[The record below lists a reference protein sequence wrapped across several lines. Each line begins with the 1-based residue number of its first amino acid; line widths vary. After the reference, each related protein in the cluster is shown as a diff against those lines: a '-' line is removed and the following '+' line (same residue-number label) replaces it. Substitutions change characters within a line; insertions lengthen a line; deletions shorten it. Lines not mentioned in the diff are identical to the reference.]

1 MGVSTGSYRR
11 RHAESRV
18 YVGRHTRRHVGRYVG
33 RHVARHAG
41 RSLALALIAWGL
53 AASGATTLAVAV
65 VSQRNAPLPPPSA
78 AGSIGSSYANAVI
91 PAGPSAS
98 GTGPQV
104 VGPVLPASK
113 PESIDIPAIGVESP
127 LQALGLTEE
136 HTLVVPPPG
145 PTYDIAAWYKHS
157 STPGALGPS
166 VIYGH
171 VDSAAEG
178 PSVFFNLGNL
188 RPGHKVFVT
197 RADGVRAVFEV
208 DGVRSYPKEEF
219 PTRQVYG
226 STDHAA
232 LRLITCG
239 GPFDSAAGSYL
250 ENIVVYASLVG
261 SRPG

>member
-1 MGVSTGSYRR
+1 M
-11 RHAESRV
+11 
-18 YVGRHTRRHVGRYVG
+18 
-33 RHVARHAG
+33 
-41 RSLALALIAWGL
+41 
-53 AASGATTLAVAV
+53 
-65 VSQRNAPLPPPSA
+65 
-78 AGSIGSSYANAVI
+78 
-91 PAGPSAS
+91 
-98 GTGPQV
+98 GTGPRV

-113 PESIDIPAIGVESP
+113 PESIDIPAIDVESP
-127 LQALGLTEE
+127 LQFLGLTED
-136 HTLVVPPPG
+136 HTLVVPTPG

-157 STPGALGPS
+157 STPGDLGPS

-226 STDHAA
+226 NTDHAA

-250 ENIVVYASLVG
+250 ENIVVYASLIG
-261 SRPG
+261 SRPS

>member
-1 MGVSTGSYRR
+1 MGSYAR
-11 RHAESRV
+11 RHAEGRS
-18 YVGRHTRRHVGRYVG
+18 YVGRHSRRYVGRYVA
-33 RHVARHAG
+33 RHMARHAG
-41 RSLALALIAWGL
+41 RSLVVALTTWVL
-53 AASGATTLAVAV
+53 AATGATALGVAV
-65 VSQRNAPLPPPSA
+65 VSQRNAPQPPPSA
-78 AGSIGSSYANAVI
+78 AGSVGSTSANAVI
-91 PAGPSAS
+91 PAGFDDSRAGS
-98 GTGPQV
+98 RV
-104 VGPVLPASK
+104 VGPVLAASK

-127 LQALGLTEE
+127 LQYLGLTEE

-145 PTYDIAAWYKHS
+145 ATYDIAAWYKHS

-188 RPGHKVFVT
+188 RPGHKIFVT

-208 DGVRSYPKEEF
+208 DGVRSYPKEDF

-226 STDHAA
+226 NTDHAA

-250 ENIVVYASLVG
+250 ENIVVYASLIG
-261 SRPG
+261 SRPA

>member
-1 MGVSTGSYRR
+1 MGSYAR
-11 RHAESRV
+11 RHAEGRS
-18 YVGRHTRRHVGRYVG
+18 YVGRHTRRYVGRYVG

-41 RSLALALIAWGL
+41 RSLVLALTAWVL
-53 AASGATTLAVAV
+53 AASGATALGVAV
-65 VSQRNAPLPPPSA
+65 VSQRNAPQPPPSA
-78 AGSIGSSYANAVI
+78 AGTVGSTSANAVI
-91 PAGPSAS
+91 PAGPSDS
-98 GTGPQV
+98 SEGTGV

-127 LQALGLTEE
+127 LQFLGLTEE

-178 PSVFFNLGNL
+178 PSVFFNLGSL

-197 RADGVRAVFEV
+197 RGDGIRAVFEV

-226 STDHAA
+226 NTRHAA

-250 ENIVVYASLVG
+250 ENIVVYASLIG
-261 SRPG
+261 SRPA

>member
-11 RHAESRV
+11 RHSASRV
-18 YVGRHTRRHVGRYVG
+18 YAGRHTRRHVGRYVG
-33 RHVARHAG
+33 RHLSSHAG
-41 RSLALALIAWGL
+41 RSLVLAMTTWVL
-53 AASGATTLAVAV
+53 AASGATALGVAV
-65 VSQRNAPLPPPSA
+65 VSQGEAPEPPPSA
-78 AGSIGSSYANAVI
+78 AGSVASSSANAVI
-91 PAGPSAS
+91 PGGPSAS
-98 GTGPQV
+98 GIGPRV

-113 PESIDIPAIGVESP
+113 PESIEIPAIGVESS
-127 LQALGLTEE
+127 LQFLGLTEE

-157 STPGALGPS
+157 STPGELGPS

-178 PSVFFNLGNL
+178 PSVFFNLGSL
-188 RPGHKVFVT
+188 RPGHRVFVT
-197 RADGVRAVFEV
+197 RSDGVRAVFQV

-226 STDHAA
+226 NTDHAA

-239 GPFDSAAGSYL
+239 GPFDSAADSYL
-250 ENIVVYASLVG
+250 ENIVVYASLIG
-261 SRPG
+261 SRAA

>member
-1 MGVSTGSYRR
+1 MRSYAR
-11 RHAESRV
+11 RHAESRI
-18 YVGRHTRRHVGRYVG
+18 YVGRHTRGHGGRYVG

-41 RSLALALIAWGL
+41 RSLVLALTTWVL
-53 AASGATTLAVAV
+53 AASGATALGVAV
-65 VSQRNAPLPPPSA
+65 VSERGAPLPPPSA
-78 AGSIGSSYANAVI
+78 AGSVGSSSVNAVI
-91 PAGPSAS
+91 PGGPSAS
-98 GTGPQV
+98 GTGPRV
-104 VGPVLPASK
+104 VGPVLPASE
-113 PESIDIPAIGVESP
+113 PESIDIPAIGVESS
-127 LQALGLTEE
+127 LQFLGLTEE

-171 VDSAAEG
+171 VDSATEG

-197 RADGVRAVFEV
+197 RSDGMRAVFEV

-219 PTRQVYG
+219 PTRLVYG
-226 STDHAA
+226 RTDHAA

-239 GPFDSAAGSYL
+239 GPFDSAAGSFL
-250 ENIVVYASLVG
+250 ENIVVYASLIG

>member
-1 MGVSTGSYRR
+1 MLT
-11 RHAESRV
+11 
-18 YVGRHTRRHVGRYVG
+18 
-33 RHVARHAG
+33 AG
-41 RSLALALIAWGL
+41 LV
-53 AASGATTLAVAV
+53 AASGATVLGVAVAG
-65 VSQRNAPLPPPSA
+65 QRQAPQPPPSA
-78 AGSIGSSYANAVI
+78 AGSFGSSSANAVI
-91 PAGPSAS
+91 PAGRSS
-98 GTGPQV
+98 PQVGRRV

-113 PESIDIPAIGVESP
+113 PASIDIPAIGVQSP
-127 LQALGLTEE
+127 LQFLGLTEE

-197 RADGVRAVFEV
+197 RADGVRAVFQV
-208 DGVRSYPKEEF
+208 DGVRSYPKEDF

-226 STDHAA
+226 NTDHAA

-239 GPFDSAAGSYL
+239 GPFDSTAGSYL
-250 ENIVVYASLVG
+250 ENIVVYASLIG
-261 SRPG
+261 SRPA